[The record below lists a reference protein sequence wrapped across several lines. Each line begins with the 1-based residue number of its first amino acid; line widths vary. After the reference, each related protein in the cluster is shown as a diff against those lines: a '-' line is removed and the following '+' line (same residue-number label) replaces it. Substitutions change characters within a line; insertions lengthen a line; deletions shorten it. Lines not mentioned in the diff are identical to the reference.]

1 MNTSTPPNTVYRFRS
16 TEVLLDKYQELENQT
31 IYFASPDELNDPME
45 GFRDIMWCG
54 DKIVWQNFFKI
65 YVYCLHVIYSLFR
78 TTGGSKE
85 LDASDIP
92 TYGQWRRTLAPEE
105 QKLFDDIWD
114 GFLNLPNIPE
124 IIEALANTNRE
135 IRYRELKYYLR
146 LMHSSV
152 LNEIIGSYIAH
163 NILPE
168 SERPE
173 PNKKSCAQAPLK
185 RILTTIKRNEEGKTE
200 KEIHLDLLNF
210 EAADNNHFIFWYLNN
225 LTSPEKLRKNNQL
238 FINGFLGTCL
248 RKIRRRLLPSW
259 YAACFQK
266 NNQLFICDFPS
277 IYLRE
282 IGWRLLP
289 SWYAACFTKS
299 YHNSSV
305 WGHYGDQHSG
315 VCLIFD
321 FKRAPQLNRIE
332 FHQGAANRVPIRFF
346 DVNYEDKPSEIDFFG
361 FIGTL
366 LDRDLRKLWFT
377 DDKGNT
383 SESLP
388 TDIDVSLENYWDS
401 SIHDI
406 TIKTKDWKY
415 ERECRLILQDIAEHF
430 DEKDRR
436 KLSYNFYWL
445 KGIIFGIN
453 TSYEHKLRIIEI
465 ILNKCEE
472 YNRTDFKFYQAYY
485 SPEAGN
491 IQKYRIPLSSL
502 DETAISDSQAN

>member
-1 MNTSTPPNTVYRFRS
+1 MNTPTTSNTLYRFRS
-16 TEVLLDKYQELENQT
+16 IDALLDKYHELENRT
-31 IYFASPDELNDPME
+31 IYFASPEELNDPME
-45 GFRDIMWCG
+45 GFRDIVWRG
-54 DKIVWQNFFKI
+54 DKIVWENFFRI
-65 YVYCLHVIYSLFR
+65 YIYCLHVVYSLFR
-78 TTGGSKE
+78 TSGGSKK
-85 LDASDIP
+85 LGADDIP
-92 TYGQWRRTLAPEE
+92 IYGQWSRSPDAEE
-105 QKLFDDIWD
+105 EKLFDSIW
-114 GFLNLPNIPE
+114 GRFFKMPNIRE
-124 IIEALANTNRE
+124 IIGALANTNRE
-135 IRYRELKYYLR
+135 IRYRELRYYLQ

-152 LNEIIGSYIAH
+152 LNEIIESYIAH

-173 PNKKSCAQAPLK
+173 PNKKLSAQVPLK
-185 RILTTIKRNEEGKTE
+185 KVLTLIKRNEEGKTE
-200 KEIHLDLLNF
+200 EEIHLELLDV
-210 EAADNNHFIFWYLNN
+210 EAADNNRIIFSYLNN
-225 LTSPEKLRKNNQL
+225 LTFPEKLRKNNQL
-238 FINGFLGTCL
+238 FIYNFLGTCL
-248 RKIRRRLLPSW
+248 REIGRWLLPSW
-259 YAACFQK
+259 YFRK
-266 NNQLFICDFPS
+266 DNQLFIHDFPS

-282 IGWRLLP
+282 IGRWLLP
-289 SWYAACFTKS
+289 SWYTACFMKS

-315 VCLIFD
+315 ACLIFD

-388 TDIDVSLENYWDS
+388 ADIDVSLENYWDS

-415 ERECRLILQDIAEHF
+415 ERECRLILQDIAE
-430 DEKDRR
+430 KDRR

-453 TSYEHKLRIIEI
+453 TSYGHKSRIIEI

-491 IQKYRIPLSSL
+491 IQKYRIPLPSL
-502 DETAISDSQAN
+502 DETAISNSQAN